1 MFAQPFRA
9 SVRPFVQPSVVRQAD
24 GYARLFSAIP
34 SVRPTPERKAQVNRR
49 GSVQFEPTPKRQSA
63 QTHRKSRAGTQQK
76 CREQSFRRHIMLMNG
91 SRNQRQLFHF

>member
-1 MFAQPFRA
+1 MFALPFQP

-49 GSVQFEPTPKRQSA
+49 GSVQSEPAPKRQSA
-63 QTHRKSRAGTQQK
+63 QTHRKSRAGIEQK
-76 CREQSFRRHIMLMNG
+76 CREQSFRSHSMLMNVPFLSG
-91 SRNQRQLFHF
+91 AGR